1 MPPNPLP
8 TTPPPSSPPSQ
19 RLATPIPIDLM
30 EEDGPPTAASTPSPV
45 DLERIARAVRE
56 ILIAVG
62 ENPDR
67 EGIRDTPQRVA
78 RMYAEVFQGLH
89 QNPRDHLKTA
99 FTETYED
106 TILIRDIAFISFCE
120 HHLLPFV
127 GKTHVAYRPRGRVVG
142 LSKVPRV
149 VDVLSRRPQLQ
160 ERLTTDLADLLHCE
174 LDAQGVAVMVE
185 ATHSCMTIRGV
196 SKPGSSCWTFAMRGV
211 YETDPALRAEVLA
224 MVRGG

>member
-1 MPPNPLP
+1 
-8 TTPPPSSPPSQ
+8 
-19 RLATPIPIDLM
+19 
-30 EEDGPPTAASTPSPV
+30 
-45 DLERIARAVRE
+45 
-56 ILIAVG
+56 VG

-127 GKTHVAYRPRGRVVG
+127 GKAHVAYRPRGRVVG

-160 ERLTTDLADLLHCE
+160 ERLTTDLADLLHRE